1 MKVLYIEDNPNNM
14 HLVEKILRASGY
26 EMIGAEDGER
36 GLLMAET
43 HRPKLI
49 LLDINL
55 PDVDGYEIAR
65 RLRASEHEEL
75 AEVPIVAVTANA
87 LVGDDQK
94 ALDAGCTDYLPK
106 PINIRDLRNCV
117 ARYLPISA

>member
-14 HLVEKILRASGY
+14 SLVEKILRATGY
-26 EMIGAEDGER
+26 EMIGAENGEL

-43 HRPKLI
+43 HQPQLV

-65 RLRASEHEEL
+65 RLRASEQT
-75 AEVPIVAVTANA
+75 AVAQVPIVAVTANA

-94 ALDAGCTDYLPK
+94 AIEAGCNDYLPK
-106 PINIRDLRNCV
+106 PINIRELRACV
-117 ARYLPISA
+117 ARHLSIT

>member
-14 HLVEKILRASGY
+14 YLVEKILRASGY

-36 GLLMAET
+36 GLLLAET

-65 RLRASEHEEL
+65 RLRASEFEDL
-75 AEVPIVAVTANA
+75 AQVPIVAVTANA
-87 LVGDDQK
+87 LVGDAQK

-106 PINIRDLRNCV
+106 PINIRDLRDCV
-117 ARYLPISA
+117 ARHLPITA